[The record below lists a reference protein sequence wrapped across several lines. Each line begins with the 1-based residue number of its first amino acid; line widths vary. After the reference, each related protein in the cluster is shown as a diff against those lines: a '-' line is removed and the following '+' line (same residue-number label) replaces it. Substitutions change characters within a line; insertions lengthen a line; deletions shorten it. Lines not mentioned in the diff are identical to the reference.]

1 MIRLNLISSPRN
13 ISTALMYS
21 FAQRSDTSVVDEPFY
36 GYYLLTT
43 GVEHP
48 GRDEI
53 IRSMITDPRMVVD
66 RLLQNGQNGIL
77 FIKNMAHHLIDIEE
91 RFFRGVMNIFLIRNP
106 KQLIASLARVIPAP
120 TMTDIGVRKQHELF
134 SALSARGKNPVV
146 LDSGELL
153 RNPRIVL
160 TRLCAAVGIGFEE
173 AMLSW
178 VPGPRPEDGIWAG
191 YWYGNVHRSS
201 GFEVQATSD
210 RSLPDSLMPLWREA
224 EPLFQTMLTHAIR
237 AED

>member
-1 MIRLNLISSPRN
+1 
-13 ISTALMYS
+13 MYS

-91 RFFRGVMNIFLIRNP
+91 RFFRDLDRTRH
-106 KQLIASLARVIPAP
+106 AWAP
-120 TMTDIGVRKQHELF
+120 
-134 SALSARGKNPVV
+134 
-146 LDSGELL
+146 
-153 RNPRIVL
+153 
-160 TRLCAAVGIGFEE
+160 
-173 AMLSW
+173 
-178 VPGPRPEDGIWAG
+178 
-191 YWYGNVHRSS
+191 
-201 GFEVQATSD
+201 
-210 RSLPDSLMPLWREA
+210 
-224 EPLFQTMLTHAIR
+224 
-237 AED
+237 